1 MSKRTGEFV
10 TLDELIEM
18 VGLNAARWFFLE
30 RTPDT
35 QMDFDL
41 DLAKERSKKNPV
53 YYVQYAHAR
62 ACSVGRASKFWFG
75 RADFALLK
83 EREELNLIKKIIQ
96 FYELVED
103 VAGSFQVHRFTR
115 YAYELAQAYT
125 SFYENHRI
133 ISEDKNLSRARIKLN
148 DAAKN
153 TIKKSL
159 NLLGIDAPETM

>member
-1 MSKRTGEFV
+1 M
-10 TLDELIEM
+10 DELLEM
-18 VGLNAARWFFLE
+18 VGRDAARWFFLE

-75 RADFALLK
+75 RADFTLLK
-83 EREELNLIKKIIQ
+83 EREELNLIKKILQ

-103 VAGSFQVHRFTR
+103 VAESFQVHALTH
-115 YAYELAQAYT
+115 YVYELAQIYT

-133 ISEDKNLSRARIKLN
+133 VSEDKKLSHARLKLN
-148 DAAKN
+148 EAAKN
-153 TIKKSL
+153 TLKYSL
-159 NLLGIDAPETM
+159 NLLGIDSPEEM